1 MALRR
6 PVGVILAWTMPD
18 TDFPRPD
25 PNTYWVLPGR
35 FLAGEYPGA
44 ADPKAARAKLAAFA
58 RAGVN
63 AFLDLTE
70 GHELAPYAPLLP
82 AGTEY
87 RRLPI
92 RDLGVPHS
100 RLHMSDI
107 LDAVDDALARGRVVF
122 GHGWG
127 GIGGTGTGVACWL
140 RRHGRTGEGALAELA
155 GFWTTMQKRHRA
167 PRSPETAGQ
176 IAWVHAWEEKAKGLA

>member
-1 MALRR
+1 MNAEH
-6 PVGVILAWTMPD
+6 
-18 TDFPRPD
+18 PRPD

-44 ADPKAARAKLAAFA
+44 ADHKAARARIAAFA

-63 AFLDLTE
+63 AFIDLTE
-70 GHELAPYAPLLP
+70 NRELAPYAPLLP

-87 RRLPI
+87 LRLPI
-92 RDLGVPHS
+92 RDLGVPHT
-100 RLHMSDI
+100 RGHMSDI
-107 LDAVDDALARGRVVF
+107 LNAIDDALARGRVVYI
-122 GHGWG
+122 HCWG
-127 GIGGTGTGVACWL
+127 GIGRTGTVVACWL
-140 RRHGRTGEGALAELA
+140 RRHGRTGEEALAELA

-176 IAWVHAWEEKAKGLA
+176 VAWVHAWEEETR